1 MELYAILEE
10 LSIAPLSSEDIRR
23 VKNLFK
29 RIRVRSP
36 AAFSKRNPTLLVDE
50 KWVHYT
56 RRVSEVQPHDGE
68 AITPSLWR
76 LAQGYCLDAEIITSY
91 LKLLRDSNPRIPI
104 AEVQKL
110 QANVVQIMT
119 DIIARPGNDG
129 YFAVLYPDTIHWFD
143 SEPNKLSPLQP
154 TPGKILRDYNG
165 PKHDSERPQD
175 SGLFMLSGIRRV
187 SSGNVNFSQ
196 QEAQEIVST
205 FRSRILV
212 ELLSQNLEPSS
223 EDFEALLQREHET
236 SQQRCGEN
244 SLFFDEAM
252 AGMGLSPQEPDTP
265 DRYTLERFTPGMH
278 DLPTALLRTTADSQG
293 LPEYC
298 KTILTILYNAVTSI
312 RHFSASYSTDI
323 TVLWSS
329 IKNGTLVSEFHK
341 RYNGIL
347 LYDKLEQCKGMDPM
361 SLEAAHNI
369 NRAGFQDLWNIQ
381 PWCKFWRDL
390 CDLQEDQGSAKYT
403 LLCLMPESHSLDVH
417 NYAEIL
423 KIKDRLLD
431 PNDKLANH
439 LKEAQ
444 SLCEAIIE
452 LRLPKDSLM
461 IDSYKYRAHEPLTP
475 AMYGA
480 FLSLN
485 PRPKVPLRRMPG
497 QQNVWQR

>member
-50 KWVHYT
+50 KWVDFT
-56 RRVSEVQPHDGE
+56 RRVSEVQPHDGD

-76 LAQGYCLDAEIITSY
+76 LAQGYCLDAEVITSY

-110 QANVVQIMT
+110 QTNVVQIMT
-119 DIIARPGNDG
+119 DIIARPVILPFQEGERWL
-129 YFAVLYPDTIHWFD
+129 FAVLYPDTIHWFD
-143 SEPNKLSPLQP
+143 SEPDKLSPLQP
-154 TPGKILRDYNG
+154 APGKILRDYTG

-196 QEAQEIVST
+196 QEAQEVVST

-212 ELLSQNLEPSS
+212 ELLSQNLEP
-223 EDFEALLQREHET
+223 T
-236 SQQRCGEN
+236 
-244 SLFFDEAM
+244 M

-265 DRYTLERFTPGMH
+265 DSYTMERFTPGMH
-278 DLPTALLRTTADSQG
+278 DLPTAPLRTTSDSLG

-298 KTILTILYNAVTSI
+298 KTILTILCNAVTSI
-312 RHFSASYSTDI
+312 RQLNASYSTDI
-323 TVLWSS
+323 NVLWSS

-347 LYDKLEQCKGMDPM
+347 LYDKLEKCKGMDPM

-369 NRAGFQDLWNIQ
+369 NRAVFQDLWNIQ

-390 CDLQEDQGSAKYT
+390 CGLQEYQGSAKYT
-403 LLCLMPESHSLDVH
+403 LLCLIPEGRPLDVH
-417 NYAEIL
+417 NHTEIS

-485 PRPKVPLRRMPG
+485 PRPKVPLPRMPS
-497 QQNVWQR
+497 QQTVRQR